1 MLDIVVCYTKIARIK
16 KGSLCEQML
25 LKKYK
30 SLNYKLLSKE
40 QKQELKQIIL
50 KNKLHRKVG
59 ELSLK
64 SYRLYQREVNGLYY
78 PSLKNYSFYN
88 LIKEEEAFMKRY
100 GYTTLKVA
108 TNLNHASYKRVA
120 RLKERIREA
129 VESGS
134 AYFITIT
141 FNNET
146 LSKTNEKTRRVYV
159 SRWLKSLTPFYVANI
174 DYGSKNEREHYHA
187 IITSDTRPPKSWS
200 YGFIDI
206 KKVATSETDTKRVSK
221 YISKLTNHA
230 IKNTTKSKRIIYSRK
245 SK

>member
-1 MLDIVVCYTKIARIK
+1 
-16 KGSLCEQML
+16 ML

-50 KNKLHRKVG
+50 ENKLHRAAG
-59 ELSLK
+59 ELSLNA
-64 SYRLYQREVNGLYY
+64 YRLYQREVNGLYY
-78 PSLKNYSFYN
+78 PSLINYSFEK
-88 LIKEEEAFMKRY
+88 LTKEKETFIKKY
-100 GYTTLKVA
+100 GNTTLKIA
-108 TNLNHASYKRVA
+108 NNLNHASYKRVA
-120 RLKERIREA
+120 RLKDRIKEA

-141 FNNET
+141 FNPTT
-146 LSKTNEKTRRVYV
+146 LENTNEQTRRKYV

-174 DYGSKNEREHYHA
+174 DYGKTKGREHYHA
-187 IITSDTRPPKSWS
+187 IITSDTRPPKSWN

-206 KKVATSETDTKRVSK
+206 LKVKTTDNDTIRISK

-230 IKNTTKSKRIIYSRK
+230 IKHTTKGKRIIYSRK
-245 SK
+245 IK

>member
-1 MLDIVVCYTKIARIK
+1 
-16 KGSLCEQML
+16 ML

-50 KNKLHRKVG
+50 KNKLHREAG

-64 SYRLYQREVNGLYY
+64 AYRLYQKEVNGLYY
-78 PSLKNYSFYN
+78 PSLKNYSFEKLTN
-88 LIKEEEAFMKRY
+88 EKEAFIKQY
-100 GYTTLKVA
+100 GSTTLKVA
-108 TNLNHASYKRVA
+108 NNLNHASYKRVA

-134 AYFITIT
+134 AYFLTIT

-146 LSKTNEKTRRVYV
+146 LSKTNEKTRRLYIT
-159 SRWLKSLTPFYVANI
+159 RWLKSLTPFYVANI
-174 DYGSKNEREHYHA
+174 DYGEKNGREHYHA
-187 IITSDTRPPKSWS
+187 VITSDKRPPKTWS

-206 KKVATSETDTKRVSK
+206 LKVKTTETDTKRISK

-230 IKNTTKSKRIIYSRK
+230 IKHTTKGKRIIYSRK
-245 SK
+245 LK

>member
-1 MLDIVVCYTKIARIK
+1 
-16 KGSLCEQML
+16 ML

-50 KNKLHRKVG
+50 ENKLHREVG
-59 ELSLK
+59 DLSLK
-64 SYRLYQREVNGLYY
+64 SYRLYQMEVNGLYY
-78 PSLKNYSFYN
+78 PSLINYSFEK
-88 LIKEEEAFMKRY
+88 LTKEKETFIKRY
-100 GYTTLKVA
+100 GYTTMKVA
-108 TNLNHASYKRVA
+108 NNINHASYKRVA
-120 RLKERIREA
+120 RLKDRIKEA

-141 FNNET
+141 FNPTT
-146 LSKTNEKTRRVYV
+146 LENTNEQTRRKYV

-174 DYGSKNEREHYHA
+174 DYGEKNGREHYHA
-187 IITSDTRPPKSWS
+187 VITSDTRPPKSWN

-206 KKVATSETDTKRVSK
+206 LKVKTTENDTKRISK

-230 IKNTTKSKRIIYSRK
+230 IKHTTKSKRIIYSK
-245 SK
+245 KTK

>member
-1 MLDIVVCYTKIARIK
+1 
-16 KGSLCEQML
+16 ML

-50 KNKLHRKVG
+50 KNKLHREAG

-64 SYRLYQREVNGLYY
+64 AYRLYQKEVNGLYY
-78 PSLKNYSFYN
+78 PSLKNYSFEKLTN
-88 LIKEEEAFMKRY
+88 EKEAFIKQY
-100 GYTTLKVA
+100 GSTTLKVA
-108 TNLNHASYKRVA
+108 NNLNHASYKRVA

-134 AYFITIT
+134 AYFLTIT

-146 LSKTNEKTRRVYV
+146 LSKTNEKTRRLYIT
-159 SRWLKSLTPFYVANI
+159 RWLKSLTPFYVANI
-174 DYGSKNEREHYHA
+174 DYGEKNGREHYHA
-187 IITSDTRPPKSWS
+187 VITSDTRPPKSWN

-206 KKVATSETDTKRVSK
+206 LKVNTTETDTKRISK

-230 IKNTTKSKRIIYSRK
+230 IKHTTKGKRIIYSRK
-245 SK
+245 LK

>member
-1 MLDIVVCYTKIARIK
+1 
-16 KGSLCEQML
+16 ML
-25 LKKYK
+25 LEKTK

-50 KNKLHRKVG
+50 EKKLHREVG

-64 SYRLYQREVNGLYY
+64 SYRLYQMDVNGLYY
-78 PSLKNYSFYN
+78 PSLKNYSYQDLENERKEFIN
-88 LIKEEEAFMKRY
+88 LY
-100 GYTTLKVA
+100 GHTTLKIA
-108 TNLNHASYKRVA
+108 NNLNRASYQRTA

-134 AYFITIT
+134 AYFLTIT

-159 SRWLKSLTPFYVANI
+159 SRWLKSLSPFYVANI
-174 DYGSKNEREHYHA
+174 DYGELNGREHYHA
-187 IITSDTRPPKSWS
+187 VITSDQRPPKTWP

-206 KKVATSETDTKRVSK
+206 LKVKTTDNDTTRISK

-230 IKNTTKSKRIIYSRK
+230 IKHTTKSKRIIYSRK

>member
-1 MLDIVVCYTKIARIK
+1 
-16 KGSLCEQML
+16 ML

-50 KNKLHRKVG
+50 KNKLHREAG

-64 SYRLYQREVNGLYY
+64 SYRLYQMEVNGLYY
-78 PSLKNYSFYN
+78 PSLINYSFEK
-88 LIKEEEAFMKRY
+88 LTKEKETFIKKY
-100 GYTTLKVA
+100 GNTTLKVA
-108 TNLNHASYKRVA
+108 NNLNQASYKRVA
-120 RLKERIREA
+120 RLKERIKEA

-141 FNNET
+141 FNPET
-146 LSKTNEKTRRVYV
+146 LNNTNEQTRRKYV
-159 SRWLKSLTPFYVANI
+159 SRWLKSLSPFYVANI
-174 DYGSKNEREHYHA
+174 DYGKTKGREHYHA
-187 IITSDTRPPKSWS
+187 IITSDKRPPKTWT

-206 KKVATSETDTKRVSK
+206 KKVATTDNDTTRVSK

-230 IKNTTKSKRIIYSRK
+230 IKHTTKGKRIIYSRK
-245 SK
+245 PKY

>member
-1 MLDIVVCYTKIARIK
+1 
-16 KGSLCEQML
+16 ML

-50 KNKLHRKVG
+50 ENKLHREVG
-59 ELSLK
+59 DLSLK
-64 SYRLYQREVNGLYY
+64 SYRLYQMEVNGLYY
-78 PSLKNYSFYN
+78 PSLINYSFEK
-88 LIKEEEAFMKRY
+88 LTKEKETFIKRY
-100 GYTTLKVA
+100 GYTTMKVA
-108 TNLNHASYKRVA
+108 NNINHASYKRVA
-120 RLKERIREA
+120 RLKDRIKEA

-141 FNNET
+141 FNPTT
-146 LSKTNEKTRRVYV
+146 LENTNEQTRRKYV
-159 SRWLKSLTPFYVANI
+159 SRWLKSLSPFYVANI
-174 DYGSKNEREHYHA
+174 DYGELNEREHYHA
-187 IITSDTRPPKSWS
+187 VITSDTRPPKSWN

-206 KKVATSETDTKRVSK
+206 LKVKTTENDTKRISK

-230 IKNTTKSKRIIYSRK
+230 IKNTTKSKRIIYSKK

>member
-1 MLDIVVCYTKIARIK
+1 MLNK
-16 KGSLCEQML
+16 LN
-25 LKKYK
+25 KYQK
-30 SLNYKLLSKE
+30 NNYRLLSKD
-40 QKQELKQIIL
+40 QIVELKQFIL
-50 KNKLHRKVG
+50 ENKLHREVG
-59 ELSLK
+59 QLSLK
-64 SYRLYQREVNGLYY
+64 AYRLYQREVNGLYY

-100 GYTTLKVA
+100 GSTTLKVA
-108 TNLNHASYKRVA
+108 NNLNQASYKRVA

-146 LSKTNEKTRRVYV
+146 LSKTNEKTRRLYIT
-159 SRWLKSLTPFYVANI
+159 RWLKTLSPFYVANI
-174 DYGSKNEREHYHA
+174 DYGKTKGREHYHA
-187 IITSDTRPPKSWS
+187 VITSDKRPPKTWT

-206 KKVATSETDTKRVSK
+206 LKVKTSDNDTKRVSK

-230 IKNTTKSKRIIYSRK
+230 IKHTTKSKRIIYSRK

>member
-40 QKQELKQIIL
+40 EKQLLKQIIL
-50 KNKLHRKVG
+50 ENKLHRKVG

-78 PSLKNYSFYN
+78 PSLINYSFEK
-88 LIKEEEAFMKRY
+88 LIKEKETFIKKY
-100 GYTTLKVA
+100 GNTTLKIA
-108 TNLNHASYKRVA
+108 NNLNHASYKRVA

-129 VESGS
+129 VESGK
-134 AYFITIT
+134 AWFITIT
-141 FNNET
+141 FAPET
-146 LSKTNEKTRRVYV
+146 LNNTNEQTRRRYV

-174 DYGSKNEREHYHA
+174 DYGELKGREHYHA
-187 IITSDTRPPKSWS
+187 IITSDTRPPKTWK

-206 KKVATSETDTKRVSK
+206 LKIRTTENDTIRISK
-221 YISKLTNHA
+221 YISTLTNHA
-230 IKNTTKSKRIIYSRK
+230 IKHTTKGKRIIYSRK
-245 SK
+245 PK